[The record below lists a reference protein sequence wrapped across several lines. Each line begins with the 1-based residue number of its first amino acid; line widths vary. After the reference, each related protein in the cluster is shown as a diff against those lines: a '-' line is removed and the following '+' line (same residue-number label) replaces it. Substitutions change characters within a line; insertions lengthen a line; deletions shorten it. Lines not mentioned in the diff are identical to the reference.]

1 MSLRA
6 VLVLMVLIVVGVG
19 LHGAGRL
26 DGLLAMGR
34 EEPVVPPSS
43 DRQVVVYGRPQ
54 CGYTVQMLDSL
65 KQAGIPHLFVDID
78 TRDGSLFYDRKFDTP
93 EFGQGKDVI
102 LLPIVEF
109 RNHATMRPDPPAI
122 ATSYRIS
129 QRS

>member
-19 LHGAGRL
+19 LHGSGRL
-26 DGLLAMGR
+26 DALLAMGR

-65 KQAGIPHLFVDID
+65 KQAGIPHLFVNID
-78 TRDGSLFYDRKFDTP
+78 TRQGDAFYDEKFEKSGFTS
-93 EFGQGKDVI
+93 GKGMI
-102 LLPIVEF
+102 PLPIVEF
-109 RNHATMRPDPPAI
+109 RNHAAMRPDPSAI